1 MGFLVEQKDIDGAL
15 QAAAA
20 HPFEGVDPGFV
31 ERMKADF
38 NAMQDFSNS
47 NAEHRNA
54 LQAQTDFQNQ
64 FYQASGQRLPG
75 WIDSVIASRKD
86 EAEKIFNQWKEQ
98 NPDSKLTFPSPE
110 DFQKN
115 ADDLGLAARNRS
127 EDLARRSTG
136 IGSTAGGILGTIGG
150 AITDPINLL
159 SSGFGAS
166 ASAGI
171 LRTALVEAAVN
182 AGSEAAVQGAT
193 FDRKSR
199 LDPTFSVDDALGEVA
214 AAAAG
219 GAVLGAGFKSLA
231 NIWHRAR
238 TGEWPS
244 HVRDTANVVMRE
256 AAVPDS
262 RFEKSMPGDNAH
274 RAALQKS
281 LDDII
286 NGRPV
291 ELPPEVFVQQ
301 NVRPG
306 RVYDA
311 DGRSVGVRYE
321 VVDASSLVTSNRDDL
336 SINPDFPQE
345 LQPRDRT
352 RALSQDQIAGI
363 ASNLQPERLGFSND
377 AGSGAPVVGP
387 DGLVESGNGRVLAL
401 RRAYQQDGPQAQ
413 SYRNFLRAQN
423 FDIEGMQNPVLIAR
437 RVTDLEDRVA
447 FVTAA
452 NRSTAMKMGAAE
464 QAIADGRLIDGPM
477 LDRLESGDVRAAGN
491 AAFTRDFMSKLPR
504 AEQGSLIDKDGFL
517 SQEGERRVTA
527 ALMGRAYGE
536 PTLLGRTLEDTDN
549 NIKAIG
555 GALADASGSWAK
567 MRDAV
572 ARGEIPAGMDVTQD
586 LLDAVSLV
594 MRARDEGRTVSDLVN
609 QAEMFGGPGE
619 LAKIMARAMFTDE
632 AMKRPV
638 GRARLGAFLKDFAD
652 EAIKNDAGPRLFGDA
667 LEAPDILKSSLER
680 VGRNDLLR
688 VAEERL
694 TPEAADKLAADPQT
708 AEASIMDAERLIADR
723 EELSVAERKRLARAK
738 EQGFTIEG
746 FHGTNAVFNEFDP
759 LKLGGN
765 TGVPSAKMGFFFA
778 KNPATANSYLSDGEL
793 VIYDDLHDL
802 APEDAQK
809 LPSSVRKTIRDAQK
823 MNDLAQE
830 AGARGDDD
838 AYEHYADE
846 SAKLWDKAHSDAAEY
861 LQAGNNIHN
870 VMLRMK
876 NPFEYDFGGESY
888 RSETY
893 ASIIS
898 RAKESGHDGVIL
910 KNTVDGGPV
919 DDIYVVFDKDQ
930 IRSKFDQFESSGE
943 PTENAAR
950 PPSSTPIMIDLGD
963 GQGERDLAD
972 ILREADEEI
981 AAGKEIEA
989 CTIGS
994 AAE

>member
-1 MGFLVEQKDIDGAL
+1 MPFLVDQKDIDGAI
-15 QAAAA
+15 QTASQR
-20 HPFEGVDPGFV
+20 PFEGVDPGFI
-31 ERMKADF
+31 ERLKADYSATVGAK
-38 NAMQDFSNS
+38 NVDAREATRADIQR
-47 NAEHRNA
+47 EYIRN
-54 LQAQTDFQNQ
+54 
-64 FYQASGQRLPG
+64 FYQVTGQRLPNWMG
-75 WIDSVIASRKD
+75 GPGVNADPAREAIARKQV
-86 EAEKIFNQWKEQ
+86 EQWKMENPGVDLPDLPTQDEVEQ
-98 NPDSKLTFPSPE
+98 EWIKRGKAALQQSEKLSNRTTSSLSSVGGF
-110 DFQKN
+110 
-115 ADDLGLAARNRS
+115 LGS
-127 EDLARRSTG
+127 
-136 IGSTAGGILGTIGG
+136 IVGSV
-150 AITDPINLL
+150 TDPINMLTAP
-159 SSGFGAS
+159 FGAS
-166 ASAGI
+166 ASTGL
-171 LRTALVEAAVN
+171 LRTALVEGAIGAGSDAVGQAVN
-182 AGSEAAVQGAT
+182 LPSRQQADPNYGVGSALEDIASAG
-193 FDRKSR
+193 
-199 LDPTFSVDDALGEVA
+199 
-214 AAAAG
+214 AG
-219 GAVLGAGFKSLA
+219 GAALGAGFKTLA
-231 NIWHRAR
+231 GIWHRAR

-244 HVRDTANVVMRE
+244 HVRDVANVVTRE

-291 ELPPEVFVQQ
+291 ELPQEVFVQQ

-311 DGRSVGVRYE
+311 DGRSVGVKYE
-321 VVDASSLVTSNRDDL
+321 VVDASDIITSNRDDL
-336 SINPDFPQE
+336 TINPDFPQE

-401 RRAYQQDGPQAQ
+401 RRAFQQDGPQAQ
-413 SYRNFLRAQN
+413 SYRNFLRSQN
-423 FDIEGMQNPVLIAR
+423 FDIDGIQNPVLIAR
-437 RVTDLEDRVA
+437 RVTDLEDRVG

-477 LDRLESGDVRAAGN
+477 LDRLEGGDVRAAGN
-491 AAFTRDFMSKLPR
+491 AAFTQDFMSKLPR

-555 GALADASGSWAK
+555 GALADASGPWAK

-586 LLDAVSLV
+586 LLDAVGLV

-619 LAKIMARAMFTDE
+619 LAKIMARAMFTD
-632 AMKRPV
+632 ADLKRPV
-638 GRARLGAFLKDFAD
+638 GRARLAAFLKDFAD
-652 EAIKNDAGPRLFGDA
+652 EAMKNDAGPRLFGDA

-688 VAEERL
+688 VAEDRL
-694 TPEAADKLAADPQT
+694 TPEATEKLALDPQT
-708 AEASIMDAERLIADR
+708 AEASIMDGERLAADTEEAVNRQARWERESARLLNAKSGEIPNALYHRDVGPIDVIWGEYDPAHPNKGAGLSKIAQKHPEVLENLPTILQR
-723 EELSVAERKRLARAK
+723 MEVTQRSENRIRLSSPNHRAVVRL
-738 EQGFTIEG
+738 
-746 FHGTNAVFNEFDP
+746 D
-759 LKLGGN
+759 L
-765 TGVPSAKMGFFFA
+765 
-778 KNPATANSYLSDGEL
+778 DGE
-793 VIYDDLHDL
+793 
-802 APEDAQK
+802 K
-809 LPSSVRKTIRDAQK
+809 KTWLMTA
-823 MNDLAQE
+823 
-830 AGARGDDD
+830 
-838 AYEHYADE
+838 
-846 SAKLWDKAHSDAAEY
+846 
-861 LQAGNNIHN
+861 
-870 VMLRMK
+870 
-876 NPFEYDFGGESY
+876 FEYDENRRAGKTTD
-888 RSETY
+888 RSG
-893 ASIIS
+893 SS
-898 RAKESGHDGVIL
+898 Q
-910 KNTVDGGPV
+910 VDGH
-919 DDIYVVFDKDQ
+919 
-930 IRSKFDQFESSGE
+930 S
-943 PTENAAR
+943 
-950 PPSSTPIMIDLGD
+950 SSTSSAPQNIADPLRPSKPAPVMVDLGD

-994 AAE
+994 ATE